1 MVELEEEEEEEEE
14 GRVMATQELVMLCW
28 TRAGQSLVM
37 GLDGR
42 GGYEMG

>member
-42 GGYEMG
+42 GWYEMG